1 LFGGI
6 AAVGSDRFLFATVDG
21 EVLTFDVESGAV
33 VEEFSRCIVGPE
45 RVHVSAAA
53 ADDHDATCLLADL
66 TNRCVRR
73 FSPTGLPLERLG
85 KRATPGVVEDQEGIF
100 QEPCAV
106 LPLGAEVL
114 VGCGG
119 LGLRHGIQGGGGRF
133 VGAADEWQR
142 VQGLARVD
150 DQVWVAETE
159 AGLVHA
165 FHRDG
170 RVLWRTGVPTGLPFR
185 IAFDGYAGVLTLFAP
200 QTDQQQS
207 ELGVGRLALEDGAFS
222 AWVVEAG
229 EAAGRVYCPFDLAVL
244 PDGRFCVA
252 DLPNGV
258 PPDVRVQLFSPD
270 GRQIKTYFEDRVD
283 LNAVLRTWFAC
294 LVDDPTAPPYRR
306 ARIQHHFSG
315 GADAA
320 LENARGLYEE
330 ALQADPDD
338 VLARLELAS
347 LLGPPEAEEQYRTA
361 LDAAPRA
368 IRGDISAKIAESRA
382 ATGDYDAAIT
392 IMKEALESA
401 DPPEEYHR
409 YLEALG
415 SWYLRRAGESQ

>member
-1 LFGGI
+1 MFGGI

-21 EVLTFDVESGAV
+21 EVLTFHVESGAV
-33 VEEFSRCIVGPE
+33 VGEFSRSSVGPAE
-45 RVHVSAAA
+45 VHVSAVAV
-53 ADDHDATCLLADL
+53 DTDGSYLLADL

-73 FSPTGLPLERLG
+73 FSPAGLPLDRLG
-85 KRATPGVVEDQEGIF
+85 RRATPGMAEDQEGVF
-100 QEPCAV
+100 EEPSAL

-119 LGLRHGIQGGGGRF
+119 LGVRYGIQGGGGRF
-133 VGAADEWQR
+133 AGGADGWQR
-142 VQGLARVD
+142 VQGLARVE

-170 RVLWRTGVPTGLPFR
+170 RVLWRTGVEKGLPFR
-185 IAFDGYAGVLTLFAP
+185 MEFDGYGGVLILFAP
-200 QTDQQQS
+200 QVEEQQA

-222 AWVVEAG
+222 DWVVEAG
-229 EAAGRVYCPFDLAVL
+229 EDPGRVCCPFDLAVL

-252 DLPNGV
+252 DLPNGT

-270 GRQIKTYFEDRVD
+270 GRYLKTYFEDRVD
-283 LNAVLRTWFAC
+283 LNARLRAWFVGLTAGES
-294 LVDDPTAPPYRR
+294 APPYQR

-315 GADAA
+315 GTEAV
-320 LENARGLYEE
+320 LEKARGLYRE
-330 ALQADPDD
+330 ALQADPDHL
-338 VLARLELAS
+338 LARLALAS
-347 LLGPPEAEEQYRTA
+347 LLDPPDAEEEYRTA

-368 IRGDISAKIAESRA
+368 IRGDIAARIAESRE
-382 ATGDYDAAIT
+382 ATGDYDAAI
-392 IMKEALESA
+392 EVLENALQGA

-409 YLEALG
+409 YLELLG
-415 SWYLRRAGESQ
+415 TWYLRRAGESQ